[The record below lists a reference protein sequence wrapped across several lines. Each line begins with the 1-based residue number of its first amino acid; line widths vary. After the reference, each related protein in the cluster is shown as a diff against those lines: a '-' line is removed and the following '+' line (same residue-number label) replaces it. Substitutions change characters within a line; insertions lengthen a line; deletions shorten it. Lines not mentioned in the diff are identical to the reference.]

1 MNYQKWLQ
9 IKQQGKKEKEKNQVQ
24 WIGRFFC
31 VLKKMLLWI
40 FL

>member
-24 WIGRFFC
+24 WIERFFC